1 MDLKKIGLF
10 AGGVLFG
17 TAGIKALS
25 SKDAKKAYTQTT
37 AAAMR
42 VKDSVMNTVTAVR
55 ENADDIVAGAQA
67 INEQRAEEEEC
78 CAVIED
84 ASEEAEEDAEETCDS
99 AEESCEEATEECSE
113 KAEESEAE

>member
-10 AGGVLFG
+10 VGGVLFG

-37 AAAMR
+37 AAALR

-55 ENADDIVAGAQA
+55 ENADDIYAGAQA
-67 INEQRAEEEEC
+67 INEQRAG
-78 CAVIED
+78 
-84 ASEEAEEDAEETCDS
+84 
-99 AEESCEEATEECSE
+99 EECSE
-113 KAEESEAE
+113 KAEGSEAE

>member
-1 MDLKKIGLF
+1 MDFKKIGLF

-37 AAAMR
+37 AAALR

-55 ENADDIVAGAQA
+55 ENADDIYAGAQA
-67 INEQRAEEEEC
+67 INEQRAGEEC

-84 ASEEAEEDAEETCDS
+84 ASEEAEETCDS
-99 AEESCEEATEECSE
+99 TEEPCEEATEECSE
-113 KAEESEAE
+113 KAEGSEAE

>member
-37 AAAMR
+37 AAA
-42 VKDSVMNTVTAVR
+42 
-55 ENADDIVAGAQA
+55 GAQA
-67 INEQRAEEEEC
+67 INEQRAGEEC

-84 ASEEAEEDAEETCDS
+84 ASEEDAEETCDS
-99 AEESCEEATEECSE
+99 TENPCEEAAEECSE
-113 KAEESEAE
+113 KAEGSEAE

>member
-1 MDLKKIGLF
+1 MDFKKIGFF

-37 AAAMR
+37 AAALR

-55 ENADDIVAGAQA
+55 ENADDIYAGAQA
-67 INEQRAEEEEC
+67 INEQRAGEEC

-84 ASEEAEEDAEETCDS
+84 ASEEAEETCDS
-99 AEESCEEATEECSE
+99 TEEPCEEATEECSE
-113 KAEESEAE
+113 KAEGSEAE

>member
-1 MDLKKIGLF
+1 MDFKKIGLF

-37 AAAMR
+37 AAALR

-55 ENADDIVAGAQA
+55 ENADDIYAGAQA
-67 INEQRAEEEEC
+67 INEQRAGEEC

-84 ASEEAEEDAEETCDS
+84 ASEEAEETCDS
-99 AEESCEEATEECSE
+99 TEEPCEEAAEECSE
-113 KAEESEAE
+113 KAEGSEAE

>member
-37 AAAMR
+37 AAALR

-55 ENADDIVAGAQA
+55 ENADDIYTGAQA
-67 INEQRAEEEEC
+67 INEQRAEEEC

-84 ASEEAEEDAEETCDS
+84 ASEEAEETCDS
-99 AEESCEEATEECSE
+99 AEDSCEEAAEECSE
-113 KAEESEAE
+113 KAEGSEAE

>member
-10 AGGVLFG
+10 AGGVLCG

-37 AAAMR
+37 AAALR

-55 ENADDIVAGAQA
+55 ENADDIYAGAQA
-67 INEQRAEEEEC
+67 INEQRAGEEC

-84 ASEEAEEDAEETCDS
+84 ASEEAEETCDS
-99 AEESCEEATEECSE
+99 AEDPCEEAAEECSE
-113 KAEESEAE
+113 KAEGSEAE

>member
-37 AAAMR
+37 AAALR

-55 ENADDIVAGAQA
+55 ENADDIYAGAQA
-67 INEQRAEEEEC
+67 INEQRAGEEC

-84 ASEEAEEDAEETCDS
+84 ASAEDAEETCDS
-99 AEESCEEATEECSE
+99 TEEPCEEATEECSE
-113 KAEESEAE
+113 KAEGSEAE

>member
-25 SKDAKKAYTQTT
+25 SKDAKKAYTQT
-37 AAAMR
+37 AAAALR

-55 ENADDIVAGAQA
+55 ENADDIYTGAQA
-67 INEQRAEEEEC
+67 INEQRAEEEC

-84 ASEEAEEDAEETCDS
+84 ASEEAEETCDS
-99 AEESCEEATEECSE
+99 AEDSCEEAAEECSE
-113 KAEESEAE
+113 KAEGSEAE

>member
-37 AAAMR
+37 AAALR

-55 ENADDIVAGAQA
+55 ENADDIYAGAQA
-67 INEQRAEEEEC
+67 INEQRAGEEC

-84 ASEEAEEDAEETCDS
+84 GSEEDAEETCDS
-99 AEESCEEATEECSE
+99 TENPCEEAAEECSE
-113 KAEESEAE
+113 KADGSEAE

>member
-37 AAAMR
+37 AAVLR

-55 ENADDIVAGAQA
+55 ENADDIYAGAQA
-67 INEQRAEEEEC
+67 INEQRAEEEC

-84 ASEEAEEDAEETCDS
+84 ASEEAEEAAEETCAS
-99 AEESCEEATEECSE
+99 AEEPCEESEECCE
-113 KAEESEAE
+113 KAEEGEAE

>member
-37 AAAMR
+37 AAALR

-55 ENADDIVAGAQA
+55 ENADDISAGAQA
-67 INEQRAEEEEC
+67 INEQRAGEEC

-84 ASEEAEEDAEETCDS
+84 ASEEAEETCDS
-99 AEESCEEATEECSE
+99 TEEPCEEAAEECSE
-113 KAEESEAE
+113 KAEGSEAE

>member
-37 AAAMR
+37 AAALR

-55 ENADDIVAGAQA
+55 ENADDIYAGAQA
-67 INEQRAEEEEC
+67 INEQRAGEEC

-84 ASEEAEEDAEETCDS
+84 ASEEDAEETCDS
-99 AEESCEEATEECSE
+99 TEEPCEEAAEECSE
-113 KAEESEAE
+113 KAEGSEAE

>member
-37 AAAMR
+37 AAALR

-55 ENADDIVAGAQA
+55 ENADDIYAGAQA
-67 INEQRAEEEEC
+67 INEQRAREEC

-84 ASEEAEEDAEETCDS
+84 ASEEDAEETCDS
-99 AEESCEEATEECSE
+99 TENPCEEAAEECSE
-113 KAEESEAE
+113 KAEGSEAE

>member
-37 AAAMR
+37 AAALR

-55 ENADDIVAGAQA
+55 ENADDIYASAQA
-67 INEQRAEEEEC
+67 INEQRAGEEC

-99 AEESCEEATEECSE
+99 AEEPCEEAAEECSE
-113 KAEESEAE
+113 KAEGSEAE

>member
-37 AAAMR
+37 AAALR

-55 ENADDIVAGAQA
+55 ENADDIYAGAQA
-67 INEQRAEEEEC
+67 INEQRAGEEC

-84 ASEEAEEDAEETCDS
+84 ASEEAEQTCDS
-99 AEESCEEATEECSE
+99 AEEPCEEAAEECSE
-113 KAEESEAE
+113 KAEGSEAE

>member
-37 AAAMR
+37 AAALR

-55 ENADDIVAGAQA
+55 ENADDIYAGAQA
-67 INEQRAEEEEC
+67 INEQRAEEEF
-78 CAVIED
+78 CAIVED
-84 ASEEAEEDAEETCDS
+84 ASEEEAEEEAEVCTGAEEPS
-99 AEESCEEATEECSE
+99 EEAEGCSV

>member
-37 AAAMR
+37 AAALR

-55 ENADDIVAGAQA
+55 ENADDIYADAQA
-67 INEQRAEEEEC
+67 INEQRAEEEC

-84 ASEEAEEDAEETCDS
+84 ASEEEAEETCDS
-99 AEESCEEATEECSE
+99 TEEPCEEATEECSE
-113 KAEESEAE
+113 KAEGSEAE